1 VQSGPFFGKQGCP
14 RNASGPFPAKNTSS
28 QAGGGASAAGQP
40 RATAGGGKFGRL
52 EFREFR
58 GDLFQCPP
66 SASLAHCVSEDM
78 AMGKGIAKIFKSQ
91 FGGVKELKE
100 QGVRTGGVAVL
111 ERKDRCIFYLVSY
124 RLTCFLSYIPHS
136 NCLNLL

>member
-1 VQSGPFFGKQGCP
+1 MQSRPFFGKQGCP

-100 QGVRTGGVAVL
+100 QGKVTMLL
-111 ERKDRCIFYLVSY
+111 ECSLQYN
-124 RLTCFLSYIPHS
+124 IPCMHFQG
-136 NCLNLL
+136 